1 MSALAPSDERQ
12 GVAKPVSQLVT
23 VGDLNKKLDSLRRG
37 RAPLDMQWKLNL
49 AFYKGRQYS
58 FVNRELGRVQSL
70 PTEDGD
76 KPRYR
81 IRLVSNQI
89 ITGSHSLLAKYTKT
103 KPVISAT
110 PGSGSADDAK
120 AAQLAERL
128 LEYWWTEF
136 CLDDKL
142 AEALLWSIICGQGYW
157 LIEWDQ
163 YASTPMTFTL
173 GPDGKPITNEKIK
186 AAFLDQLRQRG
197 IDPQQKTVYLGDIR
211 VSVPSPFN
219 VYLDPSAQTFDDCKY
234 AIIKYPMDPDM
245 VKSRWGV
252 DVTADSIPTPPD
264 VALTFATGQNGDEKT
279 TKDVY
284 CGYFLPTPSNPKGR
298 VVWWTKG
305 VDKPL
310 EDKPWPEQWSRTLPL
325 IKFPGLK
332 LPGSVYDT
340 SQVEQAI
347 PMQKELNRTLSQM
360 VEYKNLTIRPRV
372 WAPTNSLRT
381 RLTSEPGAL
390 YEYNPVGQFKPEVE
404 QPRALPPYV
413 FDLLKEVK
421 ERLAEVF
428 ALTDISEGNVPP
440 NVEAGIA
447 IDLLQELSADRLMPT
462 IKLIERQLARAGQIM
477 LELAQ
482 SYYIEPRHLAIYGS
496 GGSVQV
502 RKFSQADIKGGVTV
516 HVETGSGLPRTRA
529 GRQAQIERWVEMQL
543 IPADRAWKYL
553 EIADLKG
560 LAAEMAADEDQAQRE
575 IDKIISGEPIN
586 PEEIQNAMQAVNRGI
601 NPDTGDPIQS
611 PQEAQQILKQAG
623 LKPRVGENYDTHLAV
638 VGQFM
643 KGVEFEGLPIETRQ
657 DFITHWNLTLQAKMA
672 LPQMPA
678 PEAVKTTLQLKG
690 TVGPTVAAEI
700 LNRTGVPQ
708 VTPEQMAEPPLET
721 WVTDSVDKP
730 DTDAAGPGQE
740 ANQLSQA
747 AATVLE
753 SNAKIADAAHQAQE
767 RKASTGLDH
776 VRKDALHQQQ
786 MQHAEEKHAQGMRHA
801 EIAAQQASI
810 QARLASALAE
820 KKLKESSF
828 KPQPK
833 ATPAKK

>member
-12 GVAKPVSQLVT
+12 GVSKPISQLVT
-23 VGDLNKKLDSLRRG
+23 VDDLNKKLGSLQRG

-103 KPVISAT
+103 KPIISAT

-128 LEYWWTEF
+128 LEYWWGEF
-136 CLDDKL
+136 ALDDKL
-142 AEALLWSIICGQGYW
+142 AEAILWSIITGQGYW

-197 IDPQQKTVYLGDIR
+197 VEPQQKTVYMGDIN
-211 VSVPSPFN
+211 VCVPSPFN

-245 VKSRWGV
+245 VKARWGV
-252 DVTADSIPTPPD
+252 EVSPDSVPTPSD
-264 VALTFATGQNGDEKT
+264 VALSFATGQNGDEKT

-310 EDKPWPEQWSRTLPL
+310 EDKPWPWKSRKLPL
-325 IKFPGLK
+325 IKLPGLK

-340 SQVEQAI
+340 SHVEQAI
-347 PMQKELNRTLSQM
+347 PIQKELNRTLSQM

-413 FDLLKEVK
+413 FDLLKEVSS
-421 ERLAEVF
+421 RLADVF
-428 ALTDISEGNVPP
+428 ALTEVSEGNVPP

-462 IKLIERQLARAGQIM
+462 IKLIEKQLARAGQLM

-482 SYYIEPRHLAIYGS
+482 QYYIEPRQLAIYGS
-496 GGSVQV
+496 GGAVQV
-502 RKFSQADIKGGVTV
+502 RKFSQADIAGGVTV

-553 EIADLKG
+553 DIADLKG
-560 LAAEMAADEDQAQRE
+560 LASEMAADEDQAQRE
-575 IDKIISGEPIN
+575 IDKLIEGEPIN
-586 PEEIQNAMQAVNRGI
+586 PEEIQNAMASVNRGV
-601 NPDTGDPIQS
+601 NPDTGDPLQS
-611 PQEAQQILKQAG
+611 PQEAQQILKTAG
-623 LKPRVGENYDTHLAV
+623 LKPRVGENYDTHLNV
-638 VGQFM
+638 LGTFM
-643 KGVEFEGLPIETRQ
+643 KSIEFEGLPIQTRQ
-657 DFITHWNLTLQAKMA
+657 DFIQHWNLTLQAKMA

-678 PEAVKTTLQLKG
+678 EPKPVQTTLQLKG

-700 LNRTGVPQ
+700 LGRSGVPM

-730 DTDAAGPGQE
+730 DTDAAGAGQE
-740 ANQLSQA
+740 ANSLSQA
-747 AATVLE
+747 AAVVLE

-767 RKASTGLDH
+767 RKASVALDQS
-776 VRKDALHQQQ
+776 RKDAVHAQQLDHAEQMHQQRLNQ
-786 MQHAEEKHAQGMRHA
+786 AAETHAHKSGQAKLATMLAQ
-801 EIAAQQASI
+801 
-810 QARLASALAE
+810 
-820 KKLKESSF
+820 KKLAQSSF
-828 KPQPK
+828 KPK
-833 ATPAKK
+833 ATPTQK

>member
-1 MSALAPSDERQ
+1 MSALAPSDEKQ
-12 GVAKPVSQLVT
+12 GISLPISQLKT
-23 VGDLNKKLDSLRRG
+23 VDDLNKKLDSLKRG
-37 RAPLDMQWKLNL
+37 RTSLDMQWKLNL

-58 FVNRELGRVQSL
+58 FVNRELNRVQSL

-103 KPVISAT
+103 KPIISAT
-110 PGSGSADDAK
+110 PGSGAADDAK

-128 LEYWWTEF
+128 LEYWWDEF
-136 CLDDKL
+136 SLDDKL

-173 GPDGKPITNEKIK
+173 GPDGSPITNEKIK
-186 AAFLDQLRQRG
+186 AAFMDQLRSRG
-197 IDPQQKTVYLGDIR
+197 IDPKQKTVYLGDIN
-211 VSVPSPFN
+211 VCVPSPFN
-219 VYLDPSAQTFDDCKY
+219 VYLDPSAQNFDECKFV
-234 AIIKYPMDPDM
+234 IIKYPMDPDM
-245 VKSRWGV
+245 VKARWGKT
-252 DVTADSIPTPPD
+252 VTPDSIPTPPE
-264 VALTFATGQNGDEKT
+264 VSLALSTAQDQGEKT

-284 CGYFLPTPSNPKGR
+284 CGYFLPTPANPKGR

-305 VDKPL
+305 LDEPL
-310 EDKPWPEQWSRTLPL
+310 EDKPWPWKSRKLP
-325 IKFPGLK
+325 IVKFPGLK
-332 LPGSVYDT
+332 MPGSIYDT
-340 SQVEQAI
+340 SHVEQAI
-347 PMQKELNRTLSQM
+347 PTQKELNRTLSQM

-390 YEYNPVGQFKPEVE
+390 YEYNPVGNFKPEVE

-413 FDLLKEVK
+413 FDLLKEISA
-421 ERLAEVF
+421 RLDNVF
-428 ALTDISEGNVPP
+428 ALTEVSQGNVPP

-462 IKLIERQLARAGQIM
+462 IKLIEKSLARAGQLM

-482 SYYIEPRHLAIYGS
+482 QYYIEPRQLAIYGS
-496 GGSVQV
+496 GGAVQV
-502 RKFSQADIKGGVTV
+502 RKFSQADIAGGVTV

-553 EIADLKG
+553 DIADLKG

-575 IDKIISGEPIN
+575 IDKIIEGDTIN
-586 PEEIQNAMQAVNRGI
+586 PEEVQNAQNAINQTGK

-611 PQEAQQILKQAG
+611 PQEAQQILHQAG
-623 LKPRVGENYDTHLAV
+623 LKPRTGENYDTHLTV
-638 VGQFM
+638 LGNFM
-643 KGVEFEGLPIETRQ
+643 KSIEFEGLPIETRQ
-657 DFITHWNLTLQAKMA
+657 DFITHWNLTLQAKMS
-672 LPQMPA
+672 LPQMPEA
-678 PEAVKTTLQLKG
+678 PKPVATTLQLKG

-700 LNRTGVPQ
+700 LGRSGVPM

-747 AATVLE
+747 AATVLQ
-753 SNAKIADAAHQAQE
+753 SNATIADAAHKAQE
-767 RKASTGLDH
+767 RKATSGLNQSRLD
-776 VRKDALHQQQ
+776 VAHQQKMDQ
-786 MQHAEEKHAQGMRHA
+786 
-801 EIAAQQASI
+801 AQQMHDQRMAVEAEKGH
-810 QARLASALAE
+810 QARLATMLAQ
-820 KKLKESSF
+820 KKLAQSNF
-828 KPQPK
+828 KPKP
-833 ATPAKK
+833 ATPKKKA